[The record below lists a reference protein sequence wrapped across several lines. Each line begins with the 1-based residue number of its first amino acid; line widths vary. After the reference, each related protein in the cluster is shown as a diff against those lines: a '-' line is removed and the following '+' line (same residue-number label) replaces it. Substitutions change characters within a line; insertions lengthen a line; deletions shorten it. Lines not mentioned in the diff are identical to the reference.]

1 MTSRTPHRIVLVHGY
16 GATPQDHW
24 FPWLSR
30 LGTPVDA
37 PALPDPTAPRAE
49 EWISRAAAAIG
60 RTDARTVVVTH
71 SLGGITAL
79 QALARLLRDGRAREP
94 LAGFLAVAPFVDP
107 LPAVGDPQLDAFPDR
122 GLGRFLEGFAPEAIR
137 ELLGPVT
144 VLRSDDDAIVPAA
157 HSDRTAEALRAETVI
172 VPGAGHFLAEDGVR
186 ELPALGAR
194 LGTLLGG

>member
-30 LGTPVDA
+30 LGIPVDA

-79 QALARLLRDGRAREP
+79 QALARLRRTGRAEEP
-94 LAGFLAVAPFVDP
+94 LAGFVAVAPFARP
-107 LPAVGDPQLDAFPDR
+107 LPPAGDPQLDAFLDR
-122 GLGRFLEGFAPEAIR
+122 ALPAFLEGFAPEPIR
-137 ELLGPVT
+137 AVLGT
-144 VLRSDDDAIVPAA
+144 VSVMRSDDDAIVPAA
-157 HSDRTAEALRAETVI
+157 HSDDVAAALDGRTVV
-172 VPGAGHFLAEDGVR
+172 VPGAGHFLAEDGMR
-186 ELPALGAR
+186 ELPAVAA
-194 LGTLLGG
+194 LLSCA

>member
-30 LGTPVDA
+30 LGIPVDA

-79 QALARLLRDGRAREP
+79 QALARLRRAGRAEEP
-94 LAGFLAVAPFVDP
+94 LAGLVAVAPFARP
-107 LPAVGDPQLDAFPDR
+107 LPPVGDPQLDAFLDR
-122 GLGRFLEGFAPEAIR
+122 ALPAFLEGFDPEPIR
-137 ELLGPVT
+137 AVLGPVS
-144 VLRSDDDAIVPAA
+144 VMRSDDDAIVPAA
-157 HSDRTAEALRAETVI
+157 HSDDVAAALDGRTVV
-172 VPGAGHFLAEDGVR
+172 VPGAGHFLAEDGMR
-186 ELPALGAR
+186 ELPALAA
-194 LGTLLGG
+194 LLSCA